1 MKIARVETRQLSMEE
16 GASTLVFLYTD
27 SGIMGVGETSSTN
40 QPETL
45 HAALEEAKPKI
56 LGFDPFNVNA
66 IGAMLGSVSD
76 KASNSV
82 SLRVMCGIEAACL
95 DIVGKQLG
103 VPVFQL
109 FGGSLRDD
117 IRICATCWEQ
127 FDDTPE
133 DYGRRAREVSNSG
146 FTAIK
151 FDPFDHTDAVMCGAS
166 LERAVAITCKI
177 REAVGKDI
185 DLIADA
191 NGRFTPSEAIRV
203 AYALGAF
210 GLMWLEDPI
219 EVGELDSLERVAS
232 AVDVPLAIGGRMV
245 GGRSFREVI
254 ERQLVDFVQVGS
266 HNVGGI
272 SRTRNIGFLAESYYM
287 RFALHHS
294 GGPVSLAMNAHV
306 AACASNLA
314 MVEVPYPPPA
324 WWDKVLEVP
333 LEQRSGF
340 LKVPLGSGLGIEY
353 QAEFS
358 NQGV

>member
-1 MKIARVETRQLSMEE
+1 MKITRVDTRQFPLEE
-16 GASTLVFLYTD
+16 GESTLILLHTD
-27 SGIMGVGETSSTN
+27 SGITGVGETSTPN
-40 QPETL
+40 LPETL
-45 HAALEEAKPKI
+45 RAAIEEAKPRI

-66 IGAMLGSVSD
+66 IGAMLGSISD
-76 KASNSV
+76 KACDSL

-117 IRICATCWEQ
+117 IRMCATCWEQ

-133 DYGRRAREVSNSG
+133 DYGRRAREVSNAG

-151 FDPFDHTDAVMCGAS
+151 FDPFDHTNALISGAS
-166 LERAVAITCKI
+166 LERAVAITCRI

-203 AYALGAF
+203 ANALGTF

-219 EVGELDSLERVAS
+219 ETSELDSLERVAS
-232 AVDVPLAIGGRMV
+232 AVDVPMAIGGRMV

-254 ERQLVDFVQVGS
+254 ERQLVDFVQVDS

-324 WWDKVLEVP
+324 WWGSVLEVP

-340 LKVPLGSGLGIEY
+340 LKVPLGPGLGVEY

-358 NQGV
+358 NQG